1 MTQLPVRL
9 SELPNA
15 TRAVVHSVDDAH
27 AADPVARRLRDL
39 GFVAGEPVRVVA
51 CGPFGGDPL
60 LVQIGH
66 TRFALRRREA
76 ARVAVTAEVVP

>member
-1 MTQLPVRL
+1 MRL

-15 TRAVVHSVDDAH
+15 TRAVVRSVDDAH
-27 AADPVARRLRDL
+27 VSDPVARRLRDL

-76 ARVAVTAEVVP
+76 ARVAVTVESVT